1 MFFRLIS
8 GSMSH
13 TLATSTRA
21 RRLTRPPAPAPLHW
35 VVPYLV
41 DRPIRL
47 TQCCTQFKS
56 PRVQILCVLYL
67 HYNVAFTF
75 INDMEIPETKGFI
88 PKGFEWGTALS

>member
-13 TLATSTRA
+13 TLTASTRA
-21 RRLTRPPAPAPLHW
+21 RRLTRPPPPPAPAPLHW

-47 TQCCTQFKS
+47 TQCCTEFKS

-67 HYNVAFTF
+67 FYNVAFTF
-75 INDMEIPETKGFI
+75 K
-88 PKGFEWGTALS
+88 

>member
-21 RRLTRPPAPAPLHW
+21 RRLTRPPVPAPLHC

-47 TQCCTQFKS
+47 TQCCTHFKS

-67 HYNVAFTF
+67 HYNVAFTWKLLKQ
-75 INDMEIPETKGFI
+75 NVLL
-88 PKGFEWGTALS
+88 PKGLNWVQH

>member
-21 RRLTRPPAPAPLHW
+21 RRLTRPLAPRPPALGCT
-35 VVPYLV
+35 YLV

-47 TQCCTQFKS
+47 TQCCTHFKS

-67 HYNVAFTF
+67 HYNVAFKW
-75 INDMEIPETKGFI
+75 N
-88 PKGFEWGTALS
+88 